1 MEPQFIKVYKNVFS
15 PTLCSHMINTYEK
28 LWREQEEQIKKMSLC
43 YSLQGDKICGTCDCQ
58 RLDIMQHPEFK
69 KSFNQV
75 VNKFESLILQ
85 YKQDVNVHKTQW
97 PRKYRYENFRI
108 KRYLGEST
116 QQHDTHVDVTNADN
130 ARRFLAFVCYLNDD
144 FDEGETEFPQYNYQT
159 KVSTGSVVMF
169 PVAWS
174 YLHKGKQIKNG
185 YAKYILGSFLQY
197 EEKQNMNRMGDKTM
211 GLDKKGFG

>member
-1 MEPQFIKVYKNVFS
+1 MEPQFIKVYNNVFS

-69 KSFNQV
+69 ESFNQV

-97 PRKYRYENFRI
+97 P
-108 KRYLGEST
+108 KRYRGSAT
-116 QQHDTHVDVTNADN
+116 KTH
-130 ARRFLAFVCYLNDD
+130 F
-144 FDEGETEFPQYNYQT
+144 
-159 KVSTGSVVMF
+159 
-169 PVAWS
+169 
-174 YLHKGKQIKNG
+174 
-185 YAKYILGSFLQY
+185 
-197 EEKQNMNRMGDKTM
+197 
-211 GLDKKGFG
+211 